1 MADYTQVRDDIDSM
15 SKAAQILPFLQDIY
29 ARAQRAQDAI
39 TLYMAGTDTTF
50 NEAVEDIFDAG
61 ERTELSQMIG
71 DLNTLV
77 TEWDTNH
84 SVILATDLE

>member
-1 MADYTQVRDDIDSM
+1 MANYTQVRSDIDSM

-29 ARAQRAQDAI
+29 ARAQRAQGAI
-39 TLYMAGTDTTF
+39 NLYTGGTDTTF

-61 ERTELSQMIG
+61 ERTELNQMIG

-77 TEWDTNH
+77 TEWNTNH
-84 SVILATDLE
+84 SALLATELE